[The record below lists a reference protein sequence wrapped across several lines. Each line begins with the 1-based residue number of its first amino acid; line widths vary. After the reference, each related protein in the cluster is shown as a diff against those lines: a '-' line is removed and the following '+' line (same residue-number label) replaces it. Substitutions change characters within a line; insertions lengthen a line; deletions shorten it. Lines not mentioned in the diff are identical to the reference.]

1 MSRATYFSLLEEGL
15 TAAAIMMLSEQTP
28 PGVSWV
34 PLLVVLVALKTTTVP
49 LSLRTQ
55 MLLRVNYVS
64 KKSEILGNK
73 GLLC

>member
-34 PLLVVLVALKTTTVP
+34 PLLVVP
-49 LSLRTQ
+49 LSRPPQSL
-55 MLLRVNYVS
+55 Y
-64 KKSEILGNK
+64 
-73 GLLC
+73 LCAHKCFCG